1 MPYYSIITLWLHFIN
16 SLAYLIALW
25 YYAYRTRDK
34 SLLEREGKNMI
45 KFKVEVNEGK
55 ITEYFETIDYIK
67 AKLLEVT
74 STDEFEEYES
84 LLDYY
89 QNNLDN
95 IVLERI

>member
-1 MPYYSIITLWLHFIN
+1 
-16 SLAYLIALW
+16 
-25 YYAYRTRDK
+25 
-34 SLLEREGKNMI
+34 MI

-74 STDEFEEYES
+74 SADEFEEYES

>member
-1 MPYYSIITLWLHFIN
+1 M
-16 SLAYLIALW
+16 
-25 YYAYRTRDK
+25 
-34 SLLEREGKNMI
+34 LEREGKNMI

-67 AKLLEVT
+67 AKLLEVK
-74 STDEFEEYES
+74 SADEFEEYES

-95 IVLERI
+95 IVIERI

>member
-1 MPYYSIITLWLHFIN
+1 
-16 SLAYLIALW
+16 
-25 YYAYRTRDK
+25 
-34 SLLEREGKNMI
+34 MI

-67 AKLLEVT
+67 AKLLEVPT
-74 STDEFEEYES
+74 AEEFEEYES